1 MKEFTK
7 EELRDI
13 VVNSLKKYYK
23 AKTLGEKKV
32 LCDTM
37 NTAISCIALKMR
49 WTIFEARRYCG
60 IDD

>member
-23 AKTLGEKKV
+23 AETLGEKRV

-49 WTIFEARRYCG
+49 WTIFEA
-60 IDD
+60 I